1 MLFPSFHARL
11 TLCPPAANS
20 DQKGKLLANLLLAG
34 VVSGNP
40 SRFGI
45 LACCPRHPEVRS
57 S

>member
-1 MLFPSFHARL
+1 
-11 TLCPPAANS
+11 
-20 DQKGKLLANLLLAG
+20 LANLLLAG